1 MQRVRPSRTS
11 SLRRSSSPRREK
23 PGLAGAERNACTA
36 WLETLAPASSH
47 GLPSLDGVPVVY
59 SHEFQAQLIYELCA
73 ALVHEGLSTPAE
85 WNNCRENALTFA
97 QRAVMTAIGEERWN
111 LLKRNVE
118 YHLQISDLGQQ
129 DGLDTPLEPGRLLV
143 TVECG
148 GSGYLKIGP
157 AVDALEAKGKGL
169 GAAFYWTLTYAL
181 YRVMRVYNHDDA
193 IQYEERMREYAD
205 EEKEEGGD
213 TNGTQYE
220 FPDVERALP
229 VCIRETLDRSAG
241 PWSLHARRLLR
252 AHQDGPFHSWIR
264 RLRRLHQIANVRVK
278 QSPEYL
284 ESCNYDSAPLPSLLV
299 AFKEHDA
306 ITACFDEEGQYMM
319 EGSCEPAVGVVFCP
333 SRPAEVQQAIRAVS
347 RFIIFNQELFE
358 LIEEL
363 QEWEKQHAGKHL
375 DRAELSC
382 RTA

>member
-1 MQRVRPSRTS
+1 M
-11 SLRRSSSPRREK
+11 
-23 PGLAGAERNACTA
+23 
-36 WLETLAPASSH
+36 
-47 GLPSLDGVPVVY
+47 PVVY

-73 ALVHEGLSTPAE
+73 ALVHEGLGTPAE
-85 WNNCRENALTFA
+85 WNKCEENALTFA
-97 QRAVMTAIGEERWN
+97 QRAVMTSIGEERWN

-129 DGLDTPLEPGRLLV
+129 DGLDAALEPGRLLV

-148 GSGYLKIGP
+148 GSGYLNIGP
-157 AVDALEAKGKGL
+157 AVDALEAEAKGF

-205 EEKEEGGD
+205 EEQGDGGD

-220 FPDVERALP
+220 FPDVAKALP
-229 VCIRETLDRSAG
+229 ACIRESLDRSTG
-241 PWSLHARRLLR
+241 PSSLCARRLLR
-252 AHQDGPFHSWIR
+252 AHQDGSFSSWIQ
-264 RLRRLHQIANVRVK
+264 RLRRLQRLAGVRVL

-284 ESCNYDSAPLPSLLV
+284 ESGNYDSAPLPSLLV

-319 EGSCEPAVGVVFCP
+319 EGSCEPAVGVVFSP
-333 SRPAEVQQAIRAVS
+333 SRPAEVQEAIRAVS

-375 DRAELSC
+375 DWAELSC
-382 RTA
+382 RAA

>member
-1 MQRVRPSRTS
+1 M
-11 SLRRSSSPRREK
+11 
-23 PGLAGAERNACTA
+23 
-36 WLETLAPASSH
+36 TLAPASSH
-47 GLPSLDGVPVVY
+47 GMPSLDGVPVAY

-73 ALVHEGLSTPAE
+73 ALVHEGLGTPAE
-85 WNNCRENALTFA
+85 WNKCGENALTFA

-129 DGLDTPLEPGRLLV
+129 DGLYAPLESGRLLV

-148 GSGYLKIGP
+148 GSGYLNIGP
-157 AVDALEAKGKGL
+157 AVDALEAEAKGL

-181 YRVMRVYNHDDA
+181 YRVMQVYNHDDA

-213 TNGTQYE
+213 PNGTQYE
-220 FPDVERALP
+220 FPDVAEALP
-229 VCIRETLDRSAG
+229 ACIRESLDRSAG

-252 AHQDGPFHSWIR
+252 AHQDGSFRSWIQ
-264 RLRRLHQIANVRVK
+264 RLRRLQRIAGVRVR

-284 ESCNYDSAPLPSLLV
+284 ESGNYDSAPLPSLLV
-299 AFKEHDA
+299 VFKEHDA

-319 EGSCEPAVGVVFCP
+319 EGSCEPAVGVVFSP
-333 SRPAEVQQAIRAVS
+333 SRPAEVQEAIRAVS

-375 DRAELSC
+375 DRAELS
-382 RTA
+382 RRAA

>member
-11 SLRRSSSPRREK
+11 SLRRNASPRREK
-23 PGLAGAERNACTA
+23 PGPAGAERNACPA
-36 WLETLAPASSH
+36 RLETLAPASHH

-73 ALVHEGLSTPAE
+73 ALVHEGLGTPAE
-85 WNNCRENALTFA
+85 WNQCGENALAFA
-97 QRAVMTAIGEERWN
+97 QRAVMTAIGEARWN

-129 DGLDTPLEPGRLLV
+129 DGLHTPLEPGRLLIM
-143 TVECG
+143 VECG
-148 GSGYLKIGP
+148 GSGYLNIGP
-157 AVDALEAKGKGL
+157 AVDALEVEAKGL

-193 IQYEERMREYAD
+193 MQYEERMREYAD
-205 EEKEEGGD
+205 EEQGDGGD

-278 QSPEYL
+278 QSSDYL
-284 ESCNYDSAPLPSLLV
+284 ESGNYDSAPLPSLLV

-306 ITACFDEEGQYMM
+306 ITACFDEEAQYMM
-319 EGSCEPAVGVVFCP
+319 EGSCEPAVGVVFSP
-333 SRPAEVQQAIRAVS
+333 SRPAEVQEAIRAVS
-347 RFIIFNQELFE
+347 RFMIFNQELFE

-363 QEWEKQHAGKHL
+363 QVWEKQHASKHL
-375 DRAELSC
+375 DWAELSC
-382 RTA
+382 RAA

>member
-1 MQRVRPSRTS
+1 MQRVRPSRTN

-23 PGLAGAERNACTA
+23 PCPAGTERYACTA
-36 WLETLAPASSH
+36 RLETLAPASNH

-73 ALVHEGLSTPAE
+73 ALVHEGLGTPAE
-85 WNNCRENALTFA
+85 WNKCGENALTFA
-97 QRAVMTAIGEERWN
+97 QRAIMTAIGEERWN
-111 LLKRNVE
+111 LFKRNVE

-129 DGLDTPLEPGRLLV
+129 DGLDAPLEPGRLLV

-148 GSGYLKIGP
+148 GSGYLNIGP
-157 AVDALEAKGKGL
+157 AVDALEAEAKGL

-205 EEKEEGGD
+205 EEQGDGGD

-220 FPDVERALP
+220 FPDVAKALP
-229 VCIRETLDRSAG
+229 ACIRESLDRSTG
-241 PWSLHARRLLR
+241 PSSLCARRLLH
-252 AHQDGPFHSWIR
+252 AHQDGSFHSWIQ
-264 RLRRLHQIANVRVK
+264 RLRRLQRIAGVRVK
-278 QSPEYL
+278 LSSDYL
-284 ESCNYDSAPLPSLLV
+284 DSGNYDSAPLPSLLMV
-299 AFKEHDA
+299 FKEHDA

-319 EGSCEPAVGVVFCP
+319 EGSCEPALGVVFSP
-333 SRPAEVQQAIRAVS
+333 SRPAEVQEAIRAVS

-363 QEWEKQHAGKHL
+363 QEL
-375 DRAELSC
+375 C
-382 RTA
+382 